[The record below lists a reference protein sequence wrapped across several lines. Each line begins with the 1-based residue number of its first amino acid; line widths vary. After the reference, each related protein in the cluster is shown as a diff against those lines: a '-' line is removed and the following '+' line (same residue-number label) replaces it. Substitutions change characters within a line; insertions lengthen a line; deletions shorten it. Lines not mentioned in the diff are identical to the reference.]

1 LVPLSSQ
8 DSGIKLAILPLSET
22 KALIVESRRV
32 NKFSCTTK
40 KPRDGVLVYV
50 LDLTLGHGQD
60 FLVPVIPNNRNNM
73 ETTICNGSL
82 SNSSLDVLL
91 YEGDKV
97 SFGGLTIEVIKQ
109 GSFDKIVVTKQ

>member
-1 LVPLSSQ
+1 
-8 DSGIKLAILPLSET
+8 
-22 KALIVESRRV
+22 
-32 NKFSCTTK
+32 
-40 KPRDGVLVYV
+40 
-50 LDLTLGHGQD
+50 
-60 FLVPVIPNNRNNM
+60 
-73 ETTICNGSL
+73 L